1 VGSGEGMEKRKGT
14 SMKAIAVVLAIMLIA
29 GVAFAGV
36 TFEVKEGKAVI
47 TEITT
52 GNPVAMP
59 GQKGEMVNIPG
70 ATRDVTTRMEVT
82 KEQAQVQGAQLSAQ
96 RVSLVKRFNEQI
108 ANIDAQIKLLKDID
122 VALPEVKAEEPIQ

>member
-1 VGSGEGMEKRKGT
+1 MR
-14 SMKAIAVVLAIMLIA
+14 AIAVVLAIMLIA

-59 GQKGEMVNIPG
+59 GQKGEMVSIPG
-70 ATRDVTTRMEVT
+70 ATRDITTRMEVT
-82 KEQAQVQGAQLSAQ
+82 KEQAQMQVIQLTSQ
-96 RVSLVKRFNEQI
+96 RAILLKRNNEQLV
-108 ANIDAQIKLLKDID
+108 NIDAQIKLLRDID
-122 VALPEVKAEEPIQ
+122 TALPEVKVEEPKE